1 MLLAKPDAKSNLIEW
16 CKKRFGITRRLYS
29 ARQLERKLMSSEAT
43 QFKPGRPKTGGR
55 RKGTRDRIST
65 ALLEVIAKDFE
76 EHGDEAVRIARIER
90 PVEYL
95 RVVASLLP
103 KEFEIT
109 DNRLKDISDDEL
121 DLLLEYTRQR
131 IARGLAASAD
141 GGKDQALN

>member
-1 MLLAKPDAKSNLIEW
+1 M
-16 CKKRFGITRRLYS
+16 
-29 ARQLERKLMSSEAT
+29 T
-43 QFKPGRPKTGGR
+43 QFQKGHPKTGGR

-65 ALLEVIAKDFE
+65 ALLEAIAKDFE
-76 EHGDEAVRIARIER
+76 EHGEEAVRIARVER

-95 RVVASLLP
+95 RVVAWLLP

-131 IARGLAASAD
+131 IARGLAGSAGERED
-141 GGKDQALN
+141 STLN

>member
-1 MLLAKPDAKSNLIEW
+1 M
-16 CKKRFGITRRLYS
+16 G
-29 ARQLERKLMSSEAT
+29 SEAT

-55 RKGTRDRIST
+55 RKGSRDRIAT
-65 ALLEVIAKDFE
+65 VLLEEIAKDFE
-76 EHGDEAVRIARIER
+76 EHGAEAIKIARVER

-121 DLLLEYTRQR
+121 DLLLEYARQR
-131 IARGLAASAD
+131 IARGLVASAD
-141 GGKDQALN
+141 SGKEQALN